1 MHRYQPHRKGM
12 VMDALH
18 NLLSRLRTSSVAHDE
33 RGVTAIEYA
42 LIGVLIGI
50 TVMVGLTA
58 VGANLTNKFTYFS
71 TLVANL
77 PGK

>member
-1 MHRYQPHRKGM
+1 MHRGQWHRKGM

-18 NLLSRLRTSSVAHDE
+18 NLLSRLKTSSVARDE

-42 LIGVLIGI
+42 LIGVLVGI

-71 TLVANL
+71 TLVASL